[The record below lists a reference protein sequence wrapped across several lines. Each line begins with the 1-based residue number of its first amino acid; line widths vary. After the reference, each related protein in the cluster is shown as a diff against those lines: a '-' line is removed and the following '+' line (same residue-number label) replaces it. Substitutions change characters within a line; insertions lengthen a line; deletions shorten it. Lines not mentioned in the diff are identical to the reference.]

1 MASMFAKSSGAPAGV
16 MQPSQPP
23 QIERYEPEEE
33 KPKQPKKVSFAQ
45 FDRSCPFQVMCK
57 LDIIEMVS
65 ISKGPAFRKE
75 YEDASC

>member
-1 MASMFAKSSGAPAGV
+1 MFAKSSGAPAGV

-45 FDRSCPFQVMCK
+45 FDPDAQMQMNS
-57 LDIIEMVS
+57 VS
-65 ISKGPAFRKE
+65 TLIWQYLSFAMTASSNNMTALE
-75 YEDASC
+75 Y

>member
-45 FDRSCPFQVMCK
+45 FDPDAQMQMNS
-57 LDIIEMVS
+57 VS
-65 ISKGPAFRKE
+65 TLTVSFAMTASSKNMTALE
-75 YEDASC
+75 Y